1 LSPSFSAPPSSC
13 PYSSRCLEDRC
24 SRKLAHA
31 GEKAEASIKIVRNA
45 EPVIESVRGQL

>member
-1 LSPSFSAPPSSC
+1 MVGFQVHAGGI
-13 PYSSRCLEDRC
+13 
-24 SRKLAHA
+24 AHA